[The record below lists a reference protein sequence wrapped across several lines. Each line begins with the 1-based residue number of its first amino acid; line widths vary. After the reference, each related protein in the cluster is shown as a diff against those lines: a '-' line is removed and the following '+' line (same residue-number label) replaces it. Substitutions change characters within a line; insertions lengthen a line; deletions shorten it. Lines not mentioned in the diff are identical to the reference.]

1 MLCQVSLLYSDFVQ
15 EVFFFFTEKFSTF
28 FLVLAVR
35 PGGQFYVK
43 EVIIVF
49 LAKKLS
55 CLLINVFLYHQM
67 LFNHTQNQ
75 FLDEG
80 CSDKQV

>member
-1 MLCQVSLLYSDFVQ
+1 MSSIFALQRFCSRS
-15 EVFFFFTEKFSTF
+15 FFFFNEKFSTF

-55 CLLINVFLYHQM
+55 CLVINVFLYHQDA
-67 LFNHTQNQ
+67 L
-75 FLDEG
+75 
-80 CSDKQV
+80 

>member
-1 MLCQVSLLYSDFVQ
+1 MLCQVSMLYGDFVQ
-15 EVFFFFTEKFSTF
+15 EVFFFFTEKFSSF

-43 EVIIVF
+43 DVIRVF

-55 CLLINVFLYHQM
+55 CLVINVFLYHQDA
-67 LFNHTQNQ
+67 L
-75 FLDEG
+75 
-80 CSDKQV
+80 

>member
-1 MLCQVSLLYSDFVQ
+1 MSSIYAVQRFCSRSL
-15 EVFFFFTEKFSTF
+15 FFFSEKFSSF

-43 EVIIVF
+43 DVIRVL

-55 CLLINVFLYHQM
+55 CLVINVFLYH
-67 LFNHTQNQ
+67 L
-75 FLDEG
+75 
-80 CSDKQV
+80 KKA